1 MAKVSN
7 FIYCMNSDT
16 SDIEANAFGVISA
29 ITPDYVPGAFSF
41 SVLCSILDLENGN
54 HSVRMRFINPKET
67 VLVDVKIE
75 VPYEEKKEVNL
86 PKQYKG
92 VNISSR
98 WQNVLLEES
107 GLYKTSVQVDDV
119 DCGTF
124 EIYVKGKNEVD

>member
-1 MAKVSN
+1 M
-7 FIYCMNSDT
+7 
-16 SDIEANAFGVISA
+16 
-29 ITPDYVPGAFSF
+29 
-41 SVLCSILDLENGN
+41 
-54 HSVRMRFINPKET
+54 
-67 VLVDVKIE
+67 
-75 VPYEEKKEVNL
+75 PYEEKKEVNL

-107 GLYKTSVQVDDV
+107 GLYKTNVQVDDV